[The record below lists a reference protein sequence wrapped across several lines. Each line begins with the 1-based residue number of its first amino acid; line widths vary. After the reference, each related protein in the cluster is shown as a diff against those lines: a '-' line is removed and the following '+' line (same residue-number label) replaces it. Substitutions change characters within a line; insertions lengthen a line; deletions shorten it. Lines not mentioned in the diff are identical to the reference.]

1 MTPRLLFIVPALNEE
16 ANVGN
21 VVHELLAAFP
31 DADVVVVDDGSSDR
45 TATAAASAGALVLRL
60 PTNLGIGAA
69 VQTGLLFADRHDYD
83 IAVQFDADGQH
94 RADQVPA
101 LIAPLI
107 EDRCD
112 AVIGSRFL
120 LREGRYNASVP
131 RRIGNAILNTTNA
144 LLLRKRFTDS
154 TSGFRAYNHRAT
166 AFLAGSYAHDY
177 PEPEAIVALERHRF
191 RVEEVGILMRSREA
205 GRSSITLIRS
215 VYYMFKV
222 LLAMLVH
229 ASRPKRKGQH
239 ESTDPNHLHHRQRG
253 GGGIRFR
260 ADTTP

>member
-31 DADVVVVDDGSSDR
+31 DANVVVVDDGSADR
-45 TATAAASAGALVLRL
+45 TATAAAAAGALVLRL

-154 TSGFRAYNHRAT
+154 TSGFRAYNRRAT

-239 ESTDPNHLHHRQRG
+239 ESTHPNHLHHRQRG